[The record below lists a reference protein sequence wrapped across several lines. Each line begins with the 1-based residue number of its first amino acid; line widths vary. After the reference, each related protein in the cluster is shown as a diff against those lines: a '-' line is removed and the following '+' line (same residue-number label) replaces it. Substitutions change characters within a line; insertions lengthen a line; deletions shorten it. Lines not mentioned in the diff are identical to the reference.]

1 MTRPAEQDTKDFHY
15 AKRLIPAL
23 DMMPVEFVPVPKTW
37 PEGLRTAVVSMLYA
51 FWSAQKGDYYDCV
64 DNHRFARAGDPDEV
78 KAYIEARK
86 TGCCGQVDDMWV
98 MGDVIVLYGF
108 DHGH

>member
-1 MTRPAEQDTKDFHY
+1 MESM
-15 AKRLIPAL
+15 IE
-23 DMMPVEFVPVPKTW
+23 MVPKTW
-37 PEGLRTAVVSMLYA
+37 PEDLRKAVVSSVNI
-51 FWSAQKGDYYDCV
+51 FWSAQKGDYYDHV
-64 DNHRFARAGDPDEV
+64 DNYRFARAGDAEEV

-86 TGCCGQVDDMWV
+86 SGCCGQFDEMWI